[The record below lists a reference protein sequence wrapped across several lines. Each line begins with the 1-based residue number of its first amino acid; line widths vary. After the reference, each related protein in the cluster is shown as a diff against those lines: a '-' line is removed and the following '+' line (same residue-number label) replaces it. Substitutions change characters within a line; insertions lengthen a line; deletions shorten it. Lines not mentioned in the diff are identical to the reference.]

1 MTDRSS
7 VARRR
12 ASPGTAAGPLEA
24 LGADMGSVSFQD
36 VAVTFTVEE
45 WALLDP
51 SQKKL
56 HKDVME
62 ETFRNLAAIGKTQ
75 EGQNIDED
83 HRYSRRNQ
91 R

>member
-1 MTDRSS
+1 M
-7 VARRR
+7 
-12 ASPGTAAGPLEA
+12 
-24 LGADMGSVSFQD
+24 SFQD

-62 ETFRNLAAIGKTQ
+62 ETFRNLAAIGMT
-75 EGQNIDED
+75 EIMPFLGQSDCKSVLLKNVA
-83 HRYSRRNQ
+83 S
-91 R
+91 

>member
-1 MTDRSS
+1 M
-7 VARRR
+7 
-12 ASPGTAAGPLEA
+12 
-24 LGADMGSVSFQD
+24 SFQD

-62 ETFRNLAAIGKTQ
+62 ETFRNLAAIGMT
-75 EGQNIDED
+75 EIMPFFWSI
-83 HRYSRRNQ
+83 RL
-91 R
+91 